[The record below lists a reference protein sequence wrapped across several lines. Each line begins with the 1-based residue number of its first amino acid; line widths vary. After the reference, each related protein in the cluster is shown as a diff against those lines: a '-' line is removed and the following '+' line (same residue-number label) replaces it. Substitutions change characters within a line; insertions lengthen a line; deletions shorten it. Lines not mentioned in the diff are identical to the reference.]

1 MKKNFILLFA
11 LSMFPFLFS
20 IGQNSDREAV
30 KSIKKDQSK
39 LFNEVYFSYGI
50 GSIYLFSSEINHNYD
65 LYNSYYNNDRTD
77 IYSPGAFMVG
87 YNRMLNRVIMIGFEA
102 SYMNC
107 NYKRTYY
114 NNENP
119 SENRTA
125 TFNDNLLSG
134 IAKFTF
140 NYVNKPIV
148 RVYSSVG
155 MGITVDLSNAQKD
168 ETGSVE
174 ETARKILFAGQL
186 TFMGVRFGRAFG
198 GFVEFGIGTNA
209 ILTGGLNYQ
218 FGD

>member
-1 MKKNFILLFA
+1 MKKILILGFA
-11 LSMFPFLFS
+11 LSVFPFLASF
-20 IGQNSDREAV
+20 GQQSDQDVVRSV
-30 KSIKKDQSK
+30 KKDQSV
-39 LFNEVYFSYGI
+39 LFNDVYFSYGL
-50 GSIYLFSSEINHNYD
+50 GTLYLFTSEVDHNYD
-65 LYNSYYNNDRTD
+65 LYDTYYSTDRTD
-77 IYSPGAFMVG
+77 IYSAGTFMIG
-87 YNRMLNRVIMIGFEA
+87 YNRMLNKVIMIGFVA

-114 NNENP
+114 DYEN
-119 SENRTA
+119 SSDIGTA

-155 MGITVDLSNAQKD
+155 MGITVDLSKAQKD
-168 ETGSVE
+168 IPGSVE
-174 ETARKILFAGQL
+174 ETARKILFAGQV

-209 ILTGGLNYQ
+209 IITGGLNYQ

>member
-1 MKKNFILLFA
+1 MKKIFILVFA
-11 LSMFPFLFS
+11 LSMFPFLASF
-20 IGQNSDREAV
+20 GQNPGQEAV
-30 KSIKKDQSK
+30 KSTKKDQSK

-50 GSIYLFSSEINHNYD
+50 GSIYLFTSEINHNYD
-65 LYNSYYNNDRTD
+65 LYDSYYSNDRTD
-77 IYSPGAFMVG
+77 INSPGAFMIG
-87 YNRMLNRVIMIGFEA
+87 YNRMLNKVIMIGFTA

-114 NNENP
+114 NYENT
-119 SENRTA
+119 SQVGTA

-134 IAKFTF
+134 IAKFSF
-140 NYVNKPIV
+140 NYVNKPII

-155 MGITVDLSNAQKD
+155 MGITVDLSKAQKD
-168 ETGSVE
+168 APGSVE
-174 ETARKILFAGQL
+174 ETARKILFAGQI